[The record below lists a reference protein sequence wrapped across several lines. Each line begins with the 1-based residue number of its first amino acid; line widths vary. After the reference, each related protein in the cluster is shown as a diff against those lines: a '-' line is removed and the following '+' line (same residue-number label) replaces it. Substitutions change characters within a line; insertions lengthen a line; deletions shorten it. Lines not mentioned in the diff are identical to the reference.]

1 MSVAAYTPQKII
13 TVSDVLDL
21 FGFTEAQQQTLS
33 AEERNRYQTWV
44 REANTNVETDLFLD
58 SDVTPVT
65 EGTPVHTYAK
75 SAAYNWVVY
84 KKRDFAGSKNA
95 NAAKDDYKT
104 DINRAKRFLQMT
116 PTKKGEPIQLPVT
129 TDSLEDFIVP
139 YSQTL
144 GYPQDLLF

>member
-1 MSVAAYTPQKII
+1 MSLAPYTPQKVL

-21 FGFTEAQQQTLS
+21 LGFTEAQQQTIS

-44 REANTNVETDLFLD
+44 REANNNVETDLFLD
-58 SDVTPVT
+58 ADVIPLT
-65 EGTPVHTYAK
+65 EGSTIYTYAK

-95 NAAKDDYKT
+95 PAAKDDYKT
-104 DINRAKRFLQMT
+104 DINRAKRLLQMT
-116 PTKKGEPIQLPVT
+116 PTKRDEPIQLPLT